1 MADSLLS
8 YLPPFE
14 GLLPKWLFLVRYY
27 LLFINNTN
35 NTTTTSINQTPR
47 NDS

>member
-8 YLPPFE
+8 YLPPFD

-35 NTTTTSINQTPR
+35 TTSINQTPR